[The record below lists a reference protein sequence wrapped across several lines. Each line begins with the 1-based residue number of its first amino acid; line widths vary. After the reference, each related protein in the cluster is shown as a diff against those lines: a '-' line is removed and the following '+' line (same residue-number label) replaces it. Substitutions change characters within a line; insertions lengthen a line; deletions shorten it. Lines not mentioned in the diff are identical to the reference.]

1 MKHKMRVW
9 KSKDKYKNPG
19 PIQFYHDAT
28 EVESISESTKLM
40 YEQADNIT
48 EEISGLCSS
57 I

>member
-1 MKHKMRVW
+1 MRVW